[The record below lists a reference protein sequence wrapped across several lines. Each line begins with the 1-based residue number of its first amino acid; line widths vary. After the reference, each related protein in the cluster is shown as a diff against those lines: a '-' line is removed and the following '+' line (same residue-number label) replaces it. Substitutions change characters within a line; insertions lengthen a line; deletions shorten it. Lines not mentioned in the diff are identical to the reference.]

1 MDRHI
6 KNIMNGVVSAAIVS
20 LMYGC
25 AAETPWEE
33 EGTGTVRLHTSIN
46 SITTRAEDGN
56 PSNELADNCV
66 VRISRHNGNTS
77 DDVKIKD
84 GLIYKATGLKNVK
97 EKITL
102 NAGNYVAEAYAG
114 DSVPASF
121 ESKYFKAY
129 MPFEVT
135 KNGVT
140 TVTLN
145 CKIQNTIVMIDNTDF
160 DKLPMKDYTIT
171 VTSSEGAPLTFQ
183 PSATESEN
191 TIFKKGYFMMP
202 EEGTGSL
209 TYTISGTKTKDNETF
224 TYTGTI
230 KKVKRT
236 WTYKLKFNYNPTTG
250 ENPGGSSFI
259 DIKVD
264 DEAVNSEKGD
274 VTIPSAAPGIEGVG
288 FTLGTSEDN
297 AESLDYTD
305 SSKIPSEI
313 GIKVCA
319 VGDIKTLSIS
329 GSSLNSETPCDLLTA
344 GNAPAGI
351 SLASMQHDEDTNVT
365 TAFILINNT
374 FITGLTTGQTHTLT
388 ITATDD
394 NNKTSSA
401 VLKITR

>member
-1 MDRHI
+1 MDRYI
-6 KNIMNGVVSAAIVS
+6 RNILNGVVGVAMVS

-56 PSNELADNCV
+56 PATDLADNCV
-66 VRISRHNGNTS
+66 VRISRNNGNKTG
-77 DDVKIKD
+77 DVKTKD
-84 GLIYKATGLKNVK
+84 GLIYKATGLANVE

-114 DSVPASF
+114 DSVAASF

-135 KNGVT
+135 KNAVT
-140 TVTLN
+140 NVALN

-160 DKLPMKDYTIT
+160 DKLPMKDYSVT
-171 VTSSEGAPLTFQ
+171 VTSSEGTSLTFK
-183 PSATESEN
+183 PSDKEAEN

-202 EEGTGSL
+202 ENGSGTL
-209 TYTISGTKTKDNETF
+209 TYTISGTKTKDNGTF

-230 KKVKRT
+230 EEVKRT
-236 WTYKLKFNYNPTTG
+236 WTYKLKFSYEP
-250 ENPGGSSFI
+250 PGVETPGASSYI
-259 DIKVD
+259 NIAVD
-264 DEAVNSEKGD
+264 DEAVNTENGD

-288 FTLGTSEDN
+288 FTLGTTEDT
-297 AESLDYTD
+297 AETLDYTD
-305 SSKIPSEI
+305 TANIPSEI

-319 VGDIKTLSIS
+319 VGDIKTLTIS
-329 GSSLNSETPCDLLTA
+329 GSTIASGNPCDLLTA
-344 GNAPAGI
+344 GNAPTGI
-351 SLASMQHDEDTNVT
+351 SLADKQHDDATNVT
-365 TAFILINNT
+365 TAFILIKNS
-374 FITGLTTGQTHTLT
+374 FITGLATGQTHSFT
-388 ITATDD
+388 ITATDSND
-394 NNKTSSA
+394 KESNA